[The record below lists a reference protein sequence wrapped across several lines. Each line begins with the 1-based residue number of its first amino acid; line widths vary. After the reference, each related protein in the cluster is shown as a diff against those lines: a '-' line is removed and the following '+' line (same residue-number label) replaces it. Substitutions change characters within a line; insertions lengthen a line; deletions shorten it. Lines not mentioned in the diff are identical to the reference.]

1 MNKQI
6 AQIQSDNSKTV
17 QNLRKTIQEQVL
29 FIAQLEQ
36 QIASLKVVRN

>member
-6 AQIQSDNSKTV
+6 AQRQSDNSKTV